1 MVCQSLMIVATI
13 STSGPMLLE
22 GIMIIIQI
30 DKIIV
35 HVLLVEDQQLL
46 PLWELIITVNQ
57 QHCKHVRLFLILL

>member
-22 GIMIIIQI
+22 GMIIIQI
-30 DKIIV
+30 VKIIV